1 MTKIVGR
8 KAEKSVLQEALES
21 SKSELIAVYG
31 RRRVGKTY
39 LVREFY
45 QKEILFEV
53 SGLYNGGLK
62 DQLNNFTKEL
72 SKSYNYDIED
82 TPKTWLD
89 AFTCLEEYLDQVKG
103 TKKKVVFLD
112 EFPWMATS
120 RSKFQMAFEN
130 FWNSYCAKRADIIVV
145 ICGSAASYM
154 VKKIIKNKG
163 GLHNRISRQIRLL
176 PFNLAETDEFLKT
189 RGLKYTKYDV
199 VQLYIA
205 LGGVPHYLEKLKK
218 GMSVS
223 QNIDQICFSKD
234 GGLSDEFNQLFAS
247 LFQDSE
253 RHMKIIRLLA
263 SNNSGFTRNELM
275 EKMKTQ
281 SSGDFSLKMEELIE
295 SGFVSEEGFY
305 GNKKKLS
312 VYRLSD
318 EYSKFY
324 LKFIDDNK
332 NGGEGTW
339 QQLSATPSY
348 KSWAGF
354 VFESICLKHIVQIK
368 RALRIDAIYST
379 SSCWSN
385 EYAQIDLLID
395 RADNVINVCEMKFYN
410 GPYTLDKKYYL
421 NLKNKIT
428 ELQRDTKTRKNI
440 YVTMIT
446 AFGINDNEY
455 SRELVQ
461 NSLDIEVLFH

>member
-1 MTKIVGR
+1 
-8 KAEKSVLQEALES
+8 
-21 SKSELIAVYG
+21 
-31 RRRVGKTY
+31 
-39 LVREFY
+39 
-45 QKEILFEV
+45 
-53 SGLYNGGLK
+53 
-62 DQLNNFTKEL
+62 
-72 SKSYNYDIED
+72 
-82 TPKTWLD
+82 
-89 AFTCLEEYLDQVKG
+89 
-103 TKKKVVFLD
+103 
-112 EFPWMATS
+112 
-120 RSKFQMAFEN
+120 
-130 FWNSYCAKRADIIVV
+130 
-145 ICGSAASYM
+145 
-154 VKKIIKNKG
+154 
-163 GLHNRISRQIRLL
+163 L
-176 PFNLAETDEFLKT
+176 PFNLAETDEFLRT
-189 RGLKYTKYDV
+189 RGLKYTNYDV
-199 VQLYIA
+199 VQVYMA

-234 GGLSDEFNQLFAS
+234 GGLSDEFNQLFTS
-247 LFQDSE
+247 LFHDSD

-263 SNNSGFTRNELM
+263 NNNKGCTRNELM

-295 SGFVSEEGFY
+295 SGFVSEERFY

-324 LKFIDDNK
+324 LKFIEDNK

-354 VFESICLKHIVQIK
+354 VFESICMKHIVQIK

-385 EYAQIDLLID
+385 AHAQIDLLID
-395 RADNVINVCEMKFYN
+395 RADNVMNVCEMKFYN
-410 GPYTLDKKYYL
+410 GPYTLEKKYYL
-421 NLKNKIT
+421 NMKNKIA
-428 ELQRDTKTRKNI
+428 ELQRDTKARKNI

-461 NSLDIEVLFH
+461 NSLDIEVLFQ

>member
-1 MTKIVGR
+1 
-8 KAEKSVLQEALES
+8 
-21 SKSELIAVYG
+21 
-31 RRRVGKTY
+31 
-39 LVREFY
+39 
-45 QKEILFEV
+45 
-53 SGLYNGGLK
+53 
-62 DQLNNFTKEL
+62 
-72 SKSYNYDIED
+72 
-82 TPKTWLD
+82 
-89 AFTCLEEYLDQVKG
+89 
-103 TKKKVVFLD
+103 
-112 EFPWMATS
+112 
-120 RSKFQMAFEN
+120 
-130 FWNSYCAKRADIIVV
+130 
-145 ICGSAASYM
+145 
-154 VKKIIKNKG
+154 
-163 GLHNRISRQIRLL
+163 
-176 PFNLAETDEFLKT
+176 
-189 RGLKYTKYDV
+189 
-199 VQLYIA
+199 
-205 LGGVPHYLEKLKK
+205 
-218 GMSVS
+218 MSVS

-263 SNNSGFTRNELM
+263 SNNRGFTRNELM

-348 KSWAGF
+348 KSWSGF